1 MFDLISEMFNLVREW
16 PPIISVGIGI
26 SIIVGVA
33 CSAYHAING
42 AFGPNL
48 SDKEFAEK
56 VENGTG
62 ILLTCDQ
69 YLSLHN
75 ADPERYPLDTKK
87 LRELLRNG
95 DKIHMN
101 QDEFDKLWHIA
112 YQEKSDKEDTLAR
125 VECLEELRHMQK
137 VLGAL
142 IEKQEKENKDTA
154 QRMVEQTIQLV
165 VAEQGT
171 TTTR

>member
-1 MFDLISEMFNLVREW
+1 
-16 PPIISVGIGI
+16 
-26 SIIVGVA
+26 
-33 CSAYHAING
+33 
-42 AFGPNL
+42 
-48 SDKEFAEK
+48 
-56 VENGTG
+56 
-62 ILLTCDQ
+62 
-69 YLSLHN
+69 
-75 ADPERYPLDTKK
+75 
-87 LRELLRNG
+87 
-95 DKIHMN
+95 MN